1 MAIIKPS
8 LVFEGSH
15 LGNRFDPDPGD
26 YTARLVDVE
35 FTNEGKS
42 QVRMHW
48 ELTSHPPSGYSWR
61 ARHTCTLAQEY
72 IGFLNKHLWCWKRK
86 GWADL
91 GEDDTERLDT
101 LRSWIGDEA
110 NVRVEPWNSE
120 NPSSVTVTAVWSLG
134 MSWPPFWADEN
145 EEVD

>member
-48 ELTSHPPSGYSWR
+48 ELTSHPPTGYSWR

-101 LRSWIGDEA
+101 LRLGLGMRPMFVS
-110 NVRVEPWNSE
+110 
-120 NPSSVTVTAVWSLG
+120 SLG
-134 MSWPPFWADEN
+134 ILKIPVRLPSPRRLVFGHELATFLGR
-145 EEVD
+145 